1 MPRAAPVTT
10 ATGSCPLRVGWANSS
25 LLTGDLK
32 EELAKLK
39 KRDGKNILIPGSPTL
54 VRSLLRDRL
63 LDELALNIMPAVVGS
78 GMRLFEGIGGRV
90 PLELVESKT
99 FGTGAVGVTYRPARL
114 RSWRSGGLRPRLH
127 DRKAEWCSRPFWATS
142 ASFGPPEN
150 LPIRTKCVRLLRYP
164 QGYAETMVEVS
175 VSEQE
180 GVRQN
185 EFGSEVEEAFLGHW
199 RSDAGP

>member
-99 FGTGAVGVTYRPARL
+99 FGTGAVGVTYRPAAEVGEVGVFDQGCTTGRPN
-114 RSWRSGGLRPRLH
+114 GVAGLFGLPQPASDHPRIFQL
-127 DRKAEWCSRPFWATS
+127 EP
-142 ASFGPPEN
+142 
-150 LPIRTKCVRLLRYP
+150 
-164 QGYAETMVEVS
+164 S
-175 VSEQE
+175 VSAYSGTLKGTQK
-180 GVRQN
+180 RW
-185 EFGSEVEEAFLGHW
+185 W
-199 RSDAGP
+199 RCP